1 MQCKLHISYRDLVI
15 LHDYA
20 ESSLPMEAAA
30 LIFGQVT
37 HQSILANH
45 IRLVGNESLSSTTSF
60 MVDPE
65 EQYQLLTEAEMLGE
79 ELVCIFHSHPAPP
92 FPSKRDQENMKLN
105 PVAWLIAS
113 KESGTWVSKAFIMED
128 DQIQELD
135 LLLSR

>member
-1 MQCKLHISYRDLVI
+1 MQYKLHLSYKNLAV
-15 LHDYA
+15 LHDHA
-20 ESSLPMEAAA
+20 EASLPTEAAA

-37 HQSILANH
+37 HQSILANR
-45 IRLVGNESLSSTTSF
+45 IRLVGNDSLSGTTSF

-65 EQYQLLTEAEMLGE
+65 EQYHLLIEAETLGE

-113 KESGTWVSKAFIMED
+113 KESGTWVSRAFVIED
-128 DQIQELD
+128 DQIQEID
-135 LLLSR
+135 LLLS

>member
-1 MQCKLHISYRDLVI
+1 MQYKLHLSYKDLVI

-30 LIFGQVT
+30 LIFGQIK
-37 HQSILANH
+37 HQSILVNH
-45 IRLVGNESLSSTTSF
+45 IRLVGNESLSSKTSF

-65 EQYQLLTEAEMLGE
+65 EQYQHLIEAETLGE

-92 FPSKRDQENMKLN
+92 YPSKRDQENMKLN

-128 DQIQELD
+128 GQIQELD
-135 LLLSR
+135 LLLS

>member
-1 MQCKLHISYRDLVI
+1 MQYKLHLSFKDLVI
-15 LHDYA
+15 LHDHA

-30 LIFGQVT
+30 LIFGQMT

-45 IRLVGNESLSSTTSF
+45 IRLVDNDSLSGTTSF

-65 EQYQLLTEAEMLGE
+65 EQYQLLIEAENLGE

-92 FPSKRDQENMKLN
+92 FPSRRDQKNMRLN

-113 KESGTWVSKAFIMED
+113 KESGTWVSKAFMMED
-128 DQIQELD
+128 DQIQEID
-135 LLLSR
+135 LLLSS

>member
-1 MQCKLHISYRDLVI
+1 MQYKLHLSYRDLVI
-15 LHDYA
+15 LHDHA

-30 LIFGQVT
+30 LIFGQVK

-65 EQYQLLTEAEMLGE
+65 EQYQHLIEAETLGE

-92 FPSKRDQENMKLN
+92 YPSKRDQENMKLN

-128 DQIQELD
+128 GQIQELD
-135 LLLSR
+135 LLLS

>member
-1 MQCKLHISYRDLVI
+1 MQYKLHLLYKDLVI
-15 LHDYA
+15 LHDHA
-20 ESSLPMEAAA
+20 EASLPTEAAA

-45 IRLVGNESLSSTTSF
+45 IRLVDNESLSSTTSF

-65 EQYQLLTEAEMLGE
+65 EQYQLLTEAETLGE

-92 FPSKRDQENMKLN
+92 FPSRRDQENMKLN

-135 LLLSR
+135 LFLS